1 MLHESCFQLGTFIRK
16 VGTDG
21 RLLLQLDTD
30 NPQAYIKTE
39 SIFVEINKR
48 LVPFFI
54 QSFRLQPSSTA
65 HISLQDIGNNEEA
78 EMFIGCDVYLPLEQ
92 LPKLTGKKFY
102 YHEIIDFEVFDLA
115 SNLSIG
121 KITDVLENGAGDLFQ
136 IIENGN
142 EILIPI
148 NDHFIEKIDRE
159 KSIIYMQLPEGL
171 VEVNIKP
178 SKENTEESTEQA
190 D

>member
-1 MLHESCFQLGTFIRK
+1 MQHDSCFQLGTFIKK

-21 RLLLQLDTD
+21 RLLLQLETD
-30 NPQAYIKTE
+30 NPKAYTKTE

-48 LVPFFI
+48 LVPFFV
-54 QSFRLQPSSTA
+54 QSFRLQPSNTA
-65 HISLQDIGNNEEA
+65 HVLLEDIGNNEEA
-78 EMFIGCDVYLPLEQ
+78 EMLIGSDVYLPLEQ

-102 YHEIIDFEVFDLA
+102 YHEIIDYEVFDLV

-121 KITDVLENGAGDLFQ
+121 KITDVLENGASDLFQ

-148 NDHFIEKIDRE
+148 IDDFIEKIDRE

-171 VEVNIKP
+171 VEINMKHP
-178 SKENTEESTEQA
+178 KESPEDSE
-190 D
+190 

>member
-1 MLHESCFQLGTFIRK
+1 MLHDSCFQLGTLIRK

-30 NPQAYIKTE
+30 NPQAYLKTE

-54 QSFRLQPSSTA
+54 QSFRLQPSNTA
-65 HISLQDIGNNEEA
+65 HISVEGIETNEEA
-78 EMFIGCDVYLPLEQ
+78 EMLLGCDVYLPLEQ

-102 YHEIIDFEVFDLA
+102 YHEIIDFEVFDLG

-121 KITDVLENGAGDLFQ
+121 KITDVLENGASDLFQ

-148 NDHFIEKIDRE
+148 SDHFIEKIDRE

-178 SKENTEESTEQA
+178 PKDTPEEAE
-190 D
+190 

>member
-30 NPQAYIKTE
+30 NPQAYLKTE

-78 EMFIGCDVYLPLEQ
+78 EMFIGCDVLA
-92 LPKLTGKKFY
+92 TA
-102 YHEIIDFEVFDLA
+102 INSFESFNRPTVV
-115 SNLSIG
+115 I
-121 KITDVLENGAGDLFQ
+121 
-136 IIENGN
+136 
-142 EILIPI
+142 
-148 NDHFIEKIDRE
+148 
-159 KSIIYMQLPEGL
+159 
-171 VEVNIKP
+171 
-178 SKENTEESTEQA
+178 
-190 D
+190 